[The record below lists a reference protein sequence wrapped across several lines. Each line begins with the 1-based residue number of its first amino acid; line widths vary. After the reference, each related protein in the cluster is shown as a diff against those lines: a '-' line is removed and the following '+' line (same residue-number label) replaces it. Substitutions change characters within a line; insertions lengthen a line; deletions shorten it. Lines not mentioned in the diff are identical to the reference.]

1 MSGSRALFRAPVEN
15 PAVVLGDG
23 AGPGRLLRRPRQPPG
38 ADARAVEVKVRPR
51 RAPPRPPTPV
61 KPKKGTEPE
70 VSLRLGAGVADG
82 ARDALGQFARR
93 ERLEDDRLHAGL
105 VGLGHDLAG
114 AVRGD
119 HHDAHAGPDLPRT
132 LDEFEAAQLGH
143 LVIHHEE
150 LGRLGGQMRQRLVGA
165 REAMHGVPLGLE
177 HLHAHAHDGWLVIH
191 HHDGH
196 EAAPRLSS
204 ARSLYSTESTS
215 ARHDASMMLLAT
227 PTVPHVSRSS
237 PEVMSTRVLA
247 AVPFDSS
254 RMRTL

>member
-1 MSGSRALFRAPVEN
+1 DLARPLDALA
-15 PAVVLGDG
+15 AADLGT
-23 AGPGRLLRRPRQPPG
+23 R
-38 ADARAVEVKVRPR
+38 VSR
-51 RAPPRPPTPV
+51 RA
-61 KPKKGTEPE
+61 
-70 VSLRLGAGVADG
+70 
-82 ARDALGQFARR
+82 
-93 ERLEDDRLHAGL
+93 
-105 VGLGHDLAG
+105 
-114 AVRGD
+114 
-119 HHDAHAGPDLPRT
+119 
-132 LDEFEAAQLGH
+132 
-143 LVIHHEE
+143 E
-150 LGRLGGQMRQRLVGA
+150 LGRLGGQMRQRVVGA

-177 HLHAHAHDGWLVIH
+177 HRHAHAHDGWLVIH

-237 PEVMSTRVLA
+237 PEVTSTRVLA